1 MLIKTEFLIN
11 LQLFIRNKKLSKS
24 KGFSDTAAGRY
35 SLALYELASEANV
48 LSDVEDHS
56 LSFINLIASSE
67 DFKSLIKNPTNS
79 KDDQLNALRKIS
91 EQYKLNDL
99 LTKFLSF
106 LVSKRRF
113 FYVDNILKSFVET
126 CSAKRGELKAELTS
140 AKDLTE
146 DEVNSIKEEL
156 TENFSSKIKLNYK
169 YDKSLIG
176 GLIVQVGS
184 TMVDTSIKN
193 KLQQIENRMIEA

>member
-1 MLIKTEFLIN
+1 M
-11 LQLFIRNKKLSKS
+11 SKS

-169 YDKSLIG
+169 YDKNLIG